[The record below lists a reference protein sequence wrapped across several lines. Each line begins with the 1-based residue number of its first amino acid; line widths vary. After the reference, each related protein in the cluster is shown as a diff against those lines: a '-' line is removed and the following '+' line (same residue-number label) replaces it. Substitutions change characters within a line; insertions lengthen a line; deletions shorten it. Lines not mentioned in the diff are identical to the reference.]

1 MLPEHT
7 TSIMEM
13 VQVQQEAGDQDQYYP
28 MVLRCAMGLF
38 SVVVHLLSHVWGL
51 CCGRALP

>member
-51 CCGRALP
+51 CCDRALP